1 MLRIPHLFF
10 KDATGNRLIWL
21 ASTAAGCGFI
31 LFGKVNACGGE
42 SSTLASVTAN
52 TAAAY
57 RYDQGV
63 MGGLISLDKFLEVFP
78 ECRDPDIAGITVAV
92 YELGCLLGAIWA
104 IIMGDRLGR
113 KNTIMLGM
121 IVMCLGAAVMSA
133 SFGLAEFIVGRV
145 IAGIGNGMNTATIPS
160 LQSELAPPRI
170 RGALVLVSGALV
182 ATGIAISYA
191 VDLGFFFL
199 DGSISWRF
207 PLAFQIVFAIMVMGF
222 LLMIPESPAW
232 LIKHSD
238 RHPEF
243 RREGK
248 ATLARIYATD
258 EDDEHISGLVDA
270 MDSAAAQVADSRFK
284 DIFTHGPTQNFRRA
298 TLGFLA
304 QILQQI
310 TGINLISY
318 YSATLFEQIGLSPLL
333 SRYLALANGIEYAI
347 AGFVAILFVDTLGR
361 RKTMIWGSIGCGLCM
376 VILTGLV
383 HASDNGQKACGY
395 AATVFLFLFNTFFAF
410 GWLGSGWLYP
420 SEISSLSVRA
430 QANGLSTCA
439 NWLGNFLVVEIT
451 PPAFAGI
458 GAYTYLIFAVTN
470 LFIIAPTLYLFFPE
484 TARRSLEEI
493 DLIFAE
499 AYNSQQGSGSGNRL
513 IGHYVGHSLRRP
525 HISGRELEAALQA
538 QYALAK
544 EKMPDLKAYSIE
556 HVEEA
561 KRSDEEGV

>member
-1 MLRIPHLFF
+1 MWRVPHLFF

-21 ASTAAGCGFI
+21 ASTAAGCGFV
-31 LFGKVNACGGE
+31 LFG
-42 SSTLASVTAN
+42 
-52 TAAAY
+52 
-57 RYDQGV
+57 YDQGV
-63 MGGLISLDKFLEVFP
+63 MGGLISLERFLEVFP
-78 ECRDPDIAGITVAV
+78 ECRDPDVAGITVAV
-92 YELGCLLGAIWA
+92 YELGCLLGAIWTIA
-104 IIMGDRLGR
+104 MGDRLGR

-121 IVMCLGAAVMSA
+121 IVMCIGAAIMSA
-133 SFGLAEFIVGRV
+133 SFGLAEFL
-145 IAGIGNGMNTATIPS
+145 NTATIPS

-170 RGALVLVSGALV
+170 RGALVLISGALV

-191 VDLGFFFL
+191 IEERMRSLGFFFL
-199 DGSISWRF
+199 DGSVSWRA
-207 PLAFQIVFAIMVMGF
+207 PLAFQIIFAIMVMVF

-232 LIKHSD
+232 LVKHSD
-238 RHPEF
+238 RHPDF
-243 RREGK
+243 RREGRE
-248 ATLARIYATD
+248 TLARIYEAD
-258 EDDEHISGLVDA
+258 AHSEHINGLVDA
-270 MDSAAAQVADSRFK
+270 MDSAAAQVANSRFK

-298 TLGFLA
+298 SLGFVA

-333 SRYLALANGIEYAI
+333 SRYLALANGIEYALAAFASI
-347 AGFVAILFVDTLGR
+347 MFVDTLGR
-361 RKTMIWGSIGCGLCM
+361 RKTMIWGSIGCGICM
-376 VILTGLV
+376 MILTGLV

-395 AATVFLFLFNTFFAF
+395 AATVFLFVFNTSFAF

-420 SEISSLSVRA
+420 SEISTLAVRA

-470 LFIIAPTLYLFFPE
+470 LCIITPILYFFFPE

-499 AYNSQQGSGSGNRL
+499 AYNEQQEKGGNRL
-513 IGHYVGHSLRRP
+513 LGHYVGHSIRRP
-525 HISGRELEAALQA
+525 HISGRELETVLQA
-538 QYALAK
+538 QYALARG
-544 EKMPDLKAYSIE
+544 KMPVDLKAFSIE

-561 KRSDEEGV
+561 STPSSKEEA

>member
-1 MLRIPHLFF
+1 MWRVPHLFF

-21 ASTAAGCGFI
+21 ASTAAGCG
-31 LFGKVNACGGE
+31 
-42 SSTLASVTAN
+42 
-52 TAAAY
+52 
-57 RYDQGV
+57 YDQGV
-63 MGGLISLDKFLEVFP
+63 MGGLISLERFLEVSHCPFRADP
-78 ECRDPDIAGITVAV
+78 EIAGITVAV
-92 YELGCLLGAIWA
+92 YELGCLLGAIWTIA
-104 IIMGDRLGR
+104 MGDRLGR

-121 IVMCLGAAVMSA
+121 IVMCVGAAIMSA

-145 IAGIGNGMNTATIPS
+145 IAGVGNGMNTATIPS

-170 RGALVLVSGALV
+170 RGALVLISGALV

-191 VDLGFFFL
+191 IDLGFFFL
-199 DGSISWRF
+199 DGSVSWRA
-207 PLAFQIVFAIMVMGF
+207 PLAFQILFAIMVMIF

-232 LIKHSD
+232 LVKHSE
-238 RHPEF
+238 RHPDF
-243 RREGK
+243 RREGR
-248 ATLARIYATD
+248 ATLARIYETD
-258 EDDEHISGLVDA
+258 EHSEHINGLVDA
-270 MDSAAAQVADSRFK
+270 MDSAAAQVANSRFK

-298 TLGFLA
+298 SLGFVA

-333 SRYLALANGIEYAI
+333 SRYLALANGVEYALAAFASI
-347 AGFVAILFVDTLGR
+347 MFVDTLGR
-361 RKTMIWGSIGCGLCM
+361 RKTMIWGSIGCGICM

-383 HASDNGQKACGY
+383 HASDNGQKAWGY
-395 AATVFLFLFNTFFAF
+395 AATVFLFVFNTSFAF
-410 GWLGSGWLYP
+410 GWLGKCMFTVSLYRSRWVLSFPHCPATGSGWLYP
-420 SEISSLSVRA
+420 SEISTLAVRA

-470 LFIIAPTLYLFFPE
+470 LCIITPILYFFFPE

-499 AYNSQQGSGSGNRL
+499 AYNEQQEKGGNRL
-513 IGHYVGHSLRRP
+513 LGHYVGHSIRRP
-525 HISGRELEAALQA
+525 HISGRELETALQA
-538 QYALAK
+538 QYALAR
-544 EKMPDLKAYSIE
+544 EKMPVDLKAFSIE

-561 KRSDEEGV
+561 STPCSKEEA